1 MSRIPPLDQDD
12 APPEARPFFEKD
24 LEVFGQVLNTTQI
37 AAYRPG
43 IAAAA
48 KQLGQAVIDAGLI
61 PEQLRFLLNVR
72 VASLV
77 GCPF

>member
-1 MSRIPPLDQDD
+1 MSRIPPLDQDS
-12 APPEARPFFEKD
+12 ASPEARPFFEAD
-24 LEVFGQVLNTTQI
+24 LETFGQVLNTTQI

-48 KQLGQAVIDAGLI
+48 KRMGQAVSAAGLI
-61 PEQLRFLLNVR
+61 SDQLRFLLNVR

>member
-1 MSRIPPLDQDD
+1 MSRIPPLEP
-12 APPEARPFFEKD
+12 ASASPEARALFEQD
-24 LEVFGQVLNTTQI
+24 EQVFGQVLNTTAV
-37 AAYRPG
+37 AAYRPT

-48 KQLGQAVIDAGLI
+48 KQLGKAVGEAGLI
-61 PEQLRFLLNVR
+61 PAELRFLVNVR